1 MNTEQK
7 KSDLLESL
15 FRNMPEEALPASFRI
30 QVMQQVM
37 KEAVKIK
44 KRNERLGL
52 LAVILAS
59 LAMITLAA
67 LAFLY
72 MDLPRITMPKI
83 DFSAFSFYL
92 YIGILSL
99 FLLFLDYKFRQAFRK
114 DE

>member
-15 FRNMPEEALPASFRI
+15 FRNMPEEELPASFRI
-30 QVMQQVM
+30 HVMQQVM

-44 KRNERLGL
+44 KRDERLGL

-59 LAMITLAA
+59 LAMLTLAV

-72 MDLPRITMPKI
+72 MDLPRITMPKM

-92 YIGILSL
+92 YIGMLSL
-99 FLLFLDYKFRQAFRK
+99 FLLFLDYKFRRAFRK

>member
-7 KSDLLESL
+7 KSDLLENL
-15 FRNMPEEALPASFRI
+15 FRNMPEEELPASFHI
-30 QVMQQVM
+30 HVMQQVI

-59 LAMITLAA
+59 LAMLALA
-67 LAFLY
+67 VLAFLY
-72 MDLPRITMPKI
+72 MDLPRITMPKM
-83 DFSAFSFYL
+83 DFSVFSFYL

-99 FLLFLDYKFRQAFRK
+99 FLLFLDYKFRRTFRK